1 MLTLALETSTATF
14 AAALATDEEVVAVRA
29 LEGVPP
35 ARRDLPGLVAGLLAE
50 AGRSF
55 ADVTRVAVD
64 VGPGNL
70 TAVRT
75 GVAYGNGL
83 AFALGAGVATADSLE
98 LMAAQAGPGVPVL
111 ALRNA
116 GAGRAYAGWFAGGSA
131 VYRHGPLAEVVRTV
145 TGPEVVVAGD
155 FRAEVAELLPGV
167 LVKDSGIA
175 GPDVRVLCWVTARR
189 PTLDPTRERAASP
202 LTEAAPLFGGDRRGR
217 EHR

>member
-14 AAALATDEEVVAVRA
+14 AAALATDGEVLATRELA
-29 LEGVPP
+29 GVPP
-35 ARRDLPGLVAGLLAE
+35 ARRDLPALVEGLLAD

-55 ADVTRVAVD
+55 AEVGRIAVD

-83 AFALGAGVATADSLE
+83 AFALGAGVATANSLE
-98 LMAAQAGPGVPVL
+98 LMAAQAGPAVPVL

-116 GAGRAYAGWFAGGSA
+116 GAGRAYAGWFAGADPG
-131 VYRHGPLAEVVRTV
+131 YRQGPLAEVVRGV
-145 TGPEVVVAGD
+145 TGPELVVAGD
-155 FRAEVAELLPGV
+155 FRAEVADLLPGV

-175 GPDVRVLCWVTARR
+175 GPDVRVLCRVTAGR

-202 LTEAAPLFGGDRRGR
+202 LTEQSPLFRGDDAGAGDD
-217 EHR
+217 